1 MITTLSN
8 KYMHRFLIVFSLF
21 LILFCFTDFVFAEN
35 NNVIIEFYFADGCDH
50 CEEKIPI
57 IDEIEEH
64 YKENVS
70 IIRYSIEIYEN
81 RQRFFQYSFNTTPGV
96 VVKNETS
103 GKFSIF
109 PYELITFEN
118 IINAIDYYLAGNDSI
133 KPPVPTKNTTFCF
146 LGFCFDVSKLSLPVL
161 TIAMAFLDS
170 FNPCAFFIL
179 IFLLN
184 LLIYVRSRRR
194 MLLIGGIF
202 IFFSAFIYFLLMSA
216 ILNVIIFV
224 EQQFIIRI
232 IAGGFAL
239 VFGFLNIKDF
249 FLFKKG
255 ITLSISDE
263 KKSDLFKRM
272 RKIVKTPFLPAMIIG
287 TIVLAIFAN
296 TYELLC
302 SLGLPLVYTAELTT
316 HNLDNIQY
324 YMYLIF
330 YNLIY
335 ILPLLIILLIF
346 VIKLGGRK
354 LTEWQGRLLKLI
366 SGFMMFTLGLVL
378 WISPDLLK
386 NVFATAGIILISII
400 SSYLISVFWK
410 KYKSNNPKTQE

>member
-1 MITTLSN
+1 MISTLSV
-8 KYMHRFLIVFSLF
+8 KYIHRFLILLLIFVIVFS
-21 LILFCFTDFVFAEN
+21 FTNFAFAEN
-35 NNVIIEFYFADGCDH
+35 NSVIIEFYYADGCDH

-64 YKENVS
+64 YKGNVS

-81 RQRFFQYSFNTTPGV
+81 RQKFFQYSFNTTPGV

-103 GKFSIF
+103 GKYSIF
-109 PYELITFEN
+109 PYEIITFEN
-118 IINAIDYYLAGNDSI
+118 IINSTDYYLAGNDSI

-161 TIAMAFLDS
+161 TVAMAFLDS

-224 EQQFIIRI
+224 EQQFFIRV
-232 IAGGFAL
+232 IAGSFAL
-239 VFGFLNIKDF
+239 VFGILNIKDF

-255 ITLSISDE
+255 ISLSISDE

-272 RKIVKTPFLPAMIIG
+272 RKIVITPFLPAMIVG

-302 SLGLPLVYTAELTT
+302 SLGLP
-316 HNLDNIQY
+316 I
-324 YMYLIF
+324 
-330 YNLIY
+330 
-335 ILPLLIILLIF
+335 
-346 VIKLGGRK
+346 
-354 LTEWQGRLLKLI
+354 
-366 SGFMMFTLGLVL
+366 GL
-378 WISPDLLK
+378 
-386 NVFATAGIILISII
+386 
-400 SSYLISVFWK
+400 YR
-410 KYKSNNPKTQE
+410 

>member
-1 MITTLSN
+1 MISTLSY
-8 KYMHRFLIVFSLF
+8 KYIHRFLILLLIFLIVFS
-21 LILFCFTDFVFAEN
+21 FTNYAFAEN
-35 NNVIIEFYFADGCDH
+35 NSVIIEFFYADGCDH
-50 CEEKIPI
+50 CEEKIPVV
-57 IDEIEEH
+57 DDIEEH
-64 YKENVS
+64 YKGNVS

-81 RQRFFQYSFNTTPGV
+81 RQKFFQYNFNTTPGV

-103 GKFSIF
+103 GKYLLF
-109 PYELITFEN
+109 PYEIITFEN
-118 IINAIDYYLAGNDSI
+118 IKNATDYYLAGNDSI
-133 KPPVPTKNTTFCF
+133 KPPIPVKNTTFCF

-161 TIAMAFLDS
+161 TVAMAFLDS

-184 LLIYVRSRRR
+184 LLIYVRSRKR

-216 ILNVIIFV
+216 ILNVIIFI
-224 EQQFIIRI
+224 EQQFIIRV
-232 IAGGFAL
+232 IAGSFAL
-239 VFGFLNIKDF
+239 VFGILNIKDF
-249 FLFKKG
+249 FFFKKG
-255 ITLSISDE
+255 ISLSISDE

-287 TIVLAIFAN
+287 TIALAIFAN

-316 HNLDNIQY
+316 HNLDNFQY
-324 YMYLIF
+324 YIYLIF

-335 ILPLLIILLIF
+335 ILPLLVILLIF
-346 VIKLGGRK
+346 VIKLGGKK

-366 SGFMMFTLGLVL
+366 SGIMMFSLGFVL
-378 WISPDLLK
+378 WVSPDLLK
-386 NVFATAGIILISII
+386 NVFATAGIIILSII

-410 KYKSNNPKTQE
+410 KYKLNDSKTKD